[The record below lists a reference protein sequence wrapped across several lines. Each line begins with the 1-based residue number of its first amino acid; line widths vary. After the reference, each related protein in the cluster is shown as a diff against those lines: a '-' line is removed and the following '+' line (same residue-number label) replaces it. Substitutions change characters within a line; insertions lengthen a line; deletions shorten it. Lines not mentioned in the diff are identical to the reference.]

1 MKEEKQQVVGI
12 IEQPPRPVEGIKGIV
27 IDKIMA
33 GNVEDAIN
41 LFENHTEQVEE
52 AIREYNTKTHTI
64 MARQDKVRK
73 DKSDYRTWKLPRNWQ
88 QYINEIELF
97 FLLANGIKWELLND
111 DQESN
116 DKLKEAFNKFGKLLK
131 KLHYDSRT
139 REFKRLAGAE
149 TECAKL
155 YAYYKDEGEAKL
167 RIVIL
172 ARSKGY
178 KLRPLFN
185 IYGDLKAFAVGYDV
199 KDGNGNLLHRWDV
212 YTSETYYHCT
222 QNEVGSET
230 PGWTVTTEVNPF
242 GKIPIIYA
250 RQKKAWAGAE
260 ERIER
265 DEWLDSKNADC
276 NEYFADPMLKMS
288 KSVKNGLMDPKQVG
302 KVIQVGNKDDVFEY
316 VTPPD
321 ASDLKDKE
329 KSVLKESILNST
341 MTPDLSY
348 ENVKGLGAISGEAI
362 TKANLIA
369 YIKRLNNMEIYDELF
384 ERDASLIIEIM
395 ATALFP
401 EDRAILRSMEINHN
415 YQDPAVGQSDN
426 SEEIARWADI
436 GMSDEAI
443 VEANRN
449 VTNKQLE
456 LKRLKRKRQEEEEA
470 AAKKAV
476 TKTNTNTAE

>member
-1 MKEEKQQVVGI
+1 MKQEERKVVGI
-12 IEQPPRPVEGIKGIV
+12 IEQPPRPVEGIKKIV
-27 IDKIMA
+27 IDKIVS
-33 GNVEDAIN
+33 GNVDDAIN
-41 LFENHTEQVEE
+41 LFEDHSLQVEE
-52 AIREYNTKTHTI
+52 ALKEYNTKSHSI
-64 MARQDKVRK
+64 MARLDKVRK

-88 QYINEIELF
+88 QYINEIELY
-97 FLLANGIKWELLND
+97 FLLANGIKWEMLND

-116 DKLKEAFNKFGKLLK
+116 EALQKAFDKFKKLLK

-155 YAYYKDEGEAKL
+155 YAYYKDEDKAKL

-185 IYGDLKAFAVGYDV
+185 MYGDLKAFAVGYDV
-199 KDGNGNLLHRWDV
+199 KDGDGNLLHRWDV
-212 YTSETYYHCT
+212 YTSEMYYHCT
-222 QNEVGSET
+222 QNEVGSDT

-288 KSVKNGLMDPKQVG
+288 KSVKNGLMGAKEVG

-321 ASDLKDKE
+321 ASDMKEKE
-329 KSVLKESILNST
+329 KSLLKESILNST

-362 TKANLIA
+362 TKANIIA

-384 ERDASLIIEIM
+384 ERDASLLIEIM
-395 ATALFP
+395 ATVLYPA
-401 EDRAILRSMEINHN
+401 DRKIFRAMELNHN
-415 YQDPAVGQSDN
+415 YQDPAIGQSDN

-449 VTNKQLE
+449 VSNKQLE
-456 LKRLKRKRQEEEEA
+456 LKRLRKKREDEA
-470 AAKKAV
+470 RIAASKNNTV
-476 TKTNTNTAE
+476 TK

>member
-1 MKEEKQQVVGI
+1 MSKEKEQAAPP
-12 IEQPPRPVEGIKGIV
+12 IEQQTRPIEGIKGIV
-27 IDKIMA
+27 IKKILS
-33 GNVEDAIN
+33 GNVDDAIA
-41 LFENHTEQVEE
+41 LFENHTVDVDN
-52 AIREYNTKTHTI
+52 AIREYNTKSHSI
-64 MARQDKVRK
+64 MFRQDKVRK

-88 QYINEIELF
+88 QYINEIELY
-97 FLLANGIKWELLND
+97 FLLANGIKWEMLND
-111 DQESN
+111 DQEDNS
-116 DKLKEAFNKFGKLLK
+116 KLQEAFNKFKKLLK

-199 KDGNGNLLHRWDV
+199 KDADGNLIHRWDV
-212 YTSETYYHCT
+212 YTSEMYYHCK
-222 QNEVGSET
+222 QKELGSEGT
-230 PGWTVTTEVNPF
+230 EWAVKAEVNPF

-250 RQKKAWAGAE
+250 RQKKAWDGAE

-288 KSVKNGLMDPKQVG
+288 KSVKNGLMGAKEVG

-321 ASDLKDKE
+321 ASDMKEKE
-329 KSVLKESILNST
+329 KSLLKESILNST
-341 MTPDLSY
+341 FTPDLSY
-348 ENVKGLGAISGEAI
+348 ANVKGLGAISGEAI
-362 TKANLIA
+362 TKANIIA
-369 YIKRLNNMEIYDELF
+369 YIKRLNGMEIYDELF

-395 ATALFP
+395 ATALYP
-401 EDRAILRSMEINHN
+401 KDRDILRTMELNHN

-426 SEEIARWADI
+426 SKEIARWAEI

-443 VEANRN
+443 VDANRN
-449 VTNKQLE
+449 VSNKQLE
-456 LKRLKRKRQEEEEA
+456 LKRLRKKREDEA
-470 AAKKAV
+470 RIAASKGDTV
-476 TKTNTNTAE
+476 TE

>member
-1 MKEEKQQVVGI
+1 MSKEKQQVAPP
-12 IEQPPRPVEGIKGIV
+12 IEQRPRPIEGIKSV
-27 IDKIMA
+27 VVEKILD
-33 GNVEDAIN
+33 GKVEDAID
-41 LFENHTEQVEE
+41 LFEDNSEVVEQ
-52 AIREYNTKTHTI
+52 AIREYNTKTHSI
-64 MARQDKVRK
+64 MFREDKVRK

-88 QYINEIELF
+88 QYINEIELY
-97 FLLANGIKWELLND
+97 FLLANGIKWEMLND

-116 DKLKEAFNKFGKLLK
+116 EALQKAFDKFKKLLK

-185 IYGDLKAFAVGYDV
+185 MYGDLKAFAVGYDT
-199 KDGNGNLLHRWDV
+199 KDANGDLIHRWDV
-212 YTSETYYHCT
+212 YTSEAYYHCKQQELGQAGT
-222 QNEVGSET
+222 EWN
-230 PGWTVTTEVNPF
+230 VTTEVNPF

-288 KSVKNGLMDPKQVG
+288 KSVKNGLMGAKEVG

-321 ASDLKDKE
+321 ASDMKEKE
-329 KSVLKESILNST
+329 KSLLKESILNST

-362 TKANLIA
+362 TKANIIA

-395 ATALFP
+395 ATALYP
-401 EDRAILRSMEINHN
+401 GERKILRSMELNHN
-415 YQDPAVGQSDN
+415 YQDPAIGQSDN

-449 VTNKQLE
+449 VSNKQLE
-456 LKRLKRKRQEEEEA
+456 LKRLRKKREDEA
-470 AAKKAV
+470 HMAASQNNTV
-476 TKTNTNTAE
+476 TE

>member
-1 MKEEKQQVVGI
+1 MKEEQKPVPAI
-12 IEQPPRPVEGIKGIV
+12 IQPPRPIEGIKAIV
-27 IDKIMA
+27 VNKIKQ
-33 GNVEDAIN
+33 GNVDDAIK
-41 LFENHTEQVEE
+41 LFENHTDEVEE

-116 DKLKEAFNKFGKLLK
+116 DKLKEAFNKFSKLLK

-155 YAYYKDEGEAKL
+155 YAYYQDEGEAKL

-199 KDGNGNLLHRWDV
+199 KDGDGNLLHRWDV
-212 YTSETYYHCT
+212 YTSEMYYHCT

-230 PGWTVTTEVNPF
+230 PGWTVTNEVNPF

-288 KSVKNGLMDPKQVG
+288 KSIKNGFMDPKNVG
-302 KVIQVGNKDDVFEY
+302 NVIQVGNKDDVFEY

-321 ASDLKDKE
+321 ASDMKEKE
-329 KSVLKESILNST
+329 KSILKESILNGT
-341 MTPDLSY
+341 MTPDFSY

-362 TKANLIA
+362 TKANILA
-369 YIKRLNNMEIYDELF
+369 YIKRLVSMEIYDELF
-384 ERDASLIIEIM
+384 ERDASLLVEIM
-395 ATALFP
+395 ATSLYP
-401 EDRAILRSMEINHN
+401 EDRKILRSMELNHV
-415 YQDPAVGQSDN
+415 YQDPAIGQSDN
-426 SEEIARWADI
+426 SEEIARWAEI

-443 VEANRN
+443 VDSNRN
-449 VTNKQLE
+449 ISNKQLE
-456 LKRLKRKRQEEEEA
+456 LKRLRKKRMEEEE
-470 AAKKAV
+470 KNKN
-476 TKTNTNTAE
+476 TTNE

>member
-1 MKEEKQQVVGI
+1 MKEEQKPVPAI
-12 IEQPPRPVEGIKGIV
+12 IQPPRPIEGIKAIV
-27 IDKIMA
+27 VNKIKQ
-33 GNVEDAIN
+33 GNVDDAIK
-41 LFENHTEQVEE
+41 LFENHTDEVEE

-64 MARQDKVRK
+64 MARPDKVRK

-116 DKLKEAFNKFGKLLK
+116 DKLKEAFNKFSKLLK

-199 KDGNGNLLHRWDV
+199 KDGDGNLLHRWDV
-212 YTSETYYHCT
+212 YTSEMYYHCT

-288 KSVKNGLMDPKQVG
+288 KSIKNGFMDPKNVG
-302 KVIQVGNKDDVFEY
+302 NVIQVGNKDDVFEY

-321 ASDLKDKE
+321 ASDMKEKE
-329 KSVLKESILNST
+329 KSILKESILNGT
-341 MTPDLSY
+341 MTPDFSY

-362 TKANLIA
+362 TKANILA
-369 YIKRLNNMEIYDELF
+369 YIKRLISMEIYDELF
-384 ERDASLIIEIM
+384 ERDASLLVEIM
-395 ATALFP
+395 ATSLYP
-401 EDRAILRSMEINHN
+401 EDRKILRSMELNHV
-415 YQDPAVGQSDN
+415 YQDPAIGQSDN
-426 SEEIARWADI
+426 SEEIARWAEI

-443 VEANRN
+443 VDSNRN
-449 VTNKQLE
+449 ISNKQLE
-456 LKRLKRKRQEEEEA
+456 LKRLRKKRMEEEDKN
-470 AAKKAV
+470 KK
-476 TKTNTNTAE
+476 TLTNKED

>member
-1 MKEEKQQVVGI
+1 MKEEQKPVASIIQQ
-12 IEQPPRPVEGIKGIV
+12 QPKPVEGIKGIV
-27 IDKIMA
+27 ISMLND
-33 GNVEDAIN
+33 GNVDDAIN
-41 LFENHTEQVEE
+41 LFENRDEIVEK
-52 AIREYNTKTHTI
+52 AISEYNTETHSI
-64 MARQDKVRK
+64 MARADKVRK

-88 QYINEIELF
+88 QYINEVELY
-97 FLLANGIKWELLND
+97 FLLANGVKWEMLND
-111 DQESN
+111 DQEGN
-116 DKLKEAFNKFGKLLK
+116 ERLQEAFMLYSKLLK
-131 KLHYDSRT
+131 QLHYDSRT

-167 RIVIL
+167 RIVVL

-178 KLRPLFN
+178 HLRPLFN
-185 IYGDLKAFAVGYDV
+185 KFGDLKAFAVGYDLRDE
-199 KDGNGNLLHRWDV
+199 KGNLLHRYDI
-212 YTSETYYHCT
+212 YMSETIYHCK
-222 QNEVGSET
+222 QKEVGSEDI
-230 PGWTVTTEVNPF
+230 GWTVETEVNPF

-250 RQKKAWAGAE
+250 RQNKAWAGAE

-288 KSVKNGLMDPKQVG
+288 KSVKNGLMDPKASG

-321 ASDLKDKE
+321 ASDMKEKE
-329 KSVLKESILNST
+329 KSVLKESILNGT
-341 MTPDLSY
+341 MTPDFSY

-362 TKANLIA
+362 TKANILA

-384 ERDASLIIEIM
+384 ERDASLLIEIM
-395 ATALFP
+395 ATVLYPAKR
-401 EDRAILRSMEINHN
+401 DIIRSMELNHI
-415 YQDPAVGQSDN
+415 YQDPAIGQSDN

-449 VTNKQLE
+449 VSNKRLE
-456 LKRLKRKRQEEEEA
+456 LKRLRLKREEEEKRA
-470 AAKKAV
+470 AQS
-476 TKTNTNTAE
+476 NSNNE

>member
-1 MKEEKQQVVGI
+1 MSKEKQQVAPP
-12 IEQPPRPVEGIKGIV
+12 IEQQPRPIEGIKSV
-27 IDKIMA
+27 VVEKILD
-33 GNVEDAIN
+33 GKVEDAID
-41 LFENHTEQVEE
+41 LFEDNSEVVEQ
-52 AIREYNTKTHTI
+52 AIREYNTKTHSI
-64 MARQDKVRK
+64 MFREDKVRK

-88 QYINEIELF
+88 QYINEIELY
-97 FLLANGIKWELLND
+97 FLLANGIKWEMLND

-116 DKLKEAFNKFGKLLK
+116 EALQKAFNKFKKLLK

-185 IYGDLKAFAVGYDV
+185 MYGDLKAFAVGYDT
-199 KDGNGNLLHRWDV
+199 KDANGDLIHRWDV
-212 YTSETYYHCT
+212 YTSEAYYHCKQQELGQAGT
-222 QNEVGSET
+222 KWN
-230 PGWTVTTEVNPF
+230 VTTEVNPF

-288 KSVKNGLMDPKQVG
+288 KSVKNGLMGAKEVG

-321 ASDLKDKE
+321 ASDMKEKE
-329 KSVLKESILNST
+329 KSLLKESILNST

-362 TKANLIA
+362 TKANIIA

-395 ATALFP
+395 ATALYP
-401 EDRAILRSMEINHN
+401 GERKILRSMELNHN
-415 YQDPAVGQSDN
+415 YQDPAIGQSDN

-449 VTNKQLE
+449 VSNKQLE
-456 LKRLKRKRQEEEEA
+456 LKRLRKKREDEA
-470 AAKKAV
+470 HMAASRNNTV
-476 TKTNTNTAE
+476 TE

>member
-1 MKEEKQQVVGI
+1 MSKEKQQAAHS
-12 IEQPPRPVEGIKGIV
+12 IEQQPRPIEGIKSVVVG
-27 IDKIMA
+27 KILD
-33 GNVEDAIN
+33 GKVEDAID
-41 LFENHTEQVEE
+41 LFEDNSEVVEQ
-52 AIREYNTKTHTI
+52 AIREYNTKTHSI
-64 MARQDKVRK
+64 MFREDKVRK

-88 QYINEIELF
+88 QYINEIELY
-97 FLLANGIKWELLND
+97 FLLSNGIKWEMLND

-116 DKLKEAFNKFGKLLK
+116 EALQKAFDKFKKLLK

-155 YAYYKDEGEAKL
+155 YAYYKDEGKAKL

-185 IYGDLKAFAVGYDV
+185 MYGDLKAFAVGYDT
-199 KDGNGNLLHRWDV
+199 KDANGDLIHRWDV
-212 YTSETYYHCT
+212 YTSEAYYHCK
-222 QNEVGSET
+222 QQELGQVGTE
-230 PGWTVTTEVNPF
+230 WNVTTEVNPF

-288 KSVKNGLMDPKQVG
+288 KSVKNGLMGAKEVG

-321 ASDLKDKE
+321 ASDMKEKE
-329 KSVLKESILNST
+329 KSLLKESILNST

-362 TKANLIA
+362 TKANIIA

-395 ATALFP
+395 ANALYP
-401 EDRAILRSMEINHN
+401 ADRKILRAMELNHN
-415 YQDPAVGQSDN
+415 YQDPAIGQSDN

-443 VEANRN
+443 VDANRN

-456 LKRLKRKRQEEEEA
+456 LKRLRKKRDDEA
-470 AAKKAV
+470 RMAASKNKTV
-476 TKTNTNTAE
+476 TE

>member
-1 MKEEKQQVVGI
+1 MKENEQKVASI
-12 IEQPPRPVEGIKGIV
+12 IEQPPRSIEGIKSIV
-27 IDKIMA
+27 INKIMD
-33 GNVEDAIN
+33 GNVDDAIS

-52 AIREYNTKTHTI
+52 AIREYNTKSHSI
-64 MARQDKVRK
+64 MARLDKVRK

-88 QYINEIELF
+88 QYINEIELY
-97 FLLANGIKWELLND
+97 FLLANGIKWEMLND
-111 DQESN
+111 DQEGN
-116 DKLKEAFNKFGKLLK
+116 EKLQGAFDKFKKLLK

-167 RIVIL
+167 RIVVL
-172 ARSKGY
+172 SRSKGY

-185 IYGDLKAFAVGYDV
+185 IYGDMKAFAVGYDV
-199 KDGNGNLLHRWDV
+199 KDGDGNLRHRWDI
-212 YTSETYYHCT
+212 YTSEMYYHCK
-222 QNEVGSET
+222 QNEVGSEN
-230 PGWTVTTEVNPF
+230 PGWIVETEVNPF
-242 GKIPIIYA
+242 GKIPVIYA

-341 MTPDLSY
+341 FTPDLSY
-348 ENVKGLGAISGEAI
+348 ENVKGLGALSGEAI
-362 TKANLIA
+362 TKANIIA
-369 YIKRLNNMEIYDELF
+369 YIKRLINMEIYDELF

-395 ATALFP
+395 ATALYP
-401 EDRAILRSMEINHN
+401 EDRKIFRTMELSHN

-426 SEEIARWADI
+426 SEEISRWADI

-456 LKRLKRKRQEEEEA
+456 LKRLRKKREDEA
-470 AAKKAV
+470 HMAASKNNTV
-476 TKTNTNTAE
+476 TE